1 MRRLLLT
8 ALALSAL
15 PAVAQTDDTRTERE
29 IIIERDDADGPQV
42 RRMIIVNGDTTLD
55 ERRGGAA
62 FFSDDGRNVVI
73 EDDEVILDR
82 SGGDGRAVRLRI
94 ESDGDEMI
102 VRQGD
107 GDEANVVR
115 LRMPS
120 LDGLATWRTD
130 ADGPAGLLPRML
142 REFQTRPGVSSETRQ
157 RMRALEME
165 SQSLA
170 RRARSAE
177 GDARQDALREL
188 DDVLGELFEV
198 RGEARRE
205 EATALREQ
213 AAALQAE
220 ADELDAATRDRASR
234 RQALIDARRAELM
247 GERASDW

>member
-8 ALALSAL
+8 ALALGAL
-15 PAVAQTDDTRTERE
+15 PAAAQTDDTRTERE

-62 FFSDDGRNVVI
+62 FFSDDGRNVLI
-73 EDDEVILDR
+73 EDDEVVLDG
-82 SGGDGRAVRLRI
+82 SDDGRTVRLRI

-120 LDGLATWRTD
+120 LDGLATWRMD
-130 ADGPAGLLPRML
+130 DGGPSGLLPRML

-157 RMRALEME
+157 RMRALDME

-177 GDARQDALREL
+177 GDARRDALREL

-205 EATALREQ
+205 EAAALRER

>member
-8 ALALSAL
+8 ALALGAL
-15 PAVAQTDDTRTERE
+15 PAAAQTDDTRTERE

-62 FFSDDGRNVVI
+62 FFSDDGRNVLI
-73 EDDEVILDR
+73 EDDEVVLDG
-82 SGGDGRAVRLRI
+82 SDDGRTVRLRI

-120 LDGLATWRTD
+120 LDGLATWRMD
-130 ADGPAGLLPRML
+130 DGGPSGLLPRM
-142 REFQTRPGVSSETRQ
+142 
-157 RMRALEME
+157 
-165 SQSLA
+165 
-170 RRARSAE
+170 
-177 GDARQDALREL
+177 LREL

-205 EATALREQ
+205 EAAALRER

-220 ADELDAATRDRASR
+220 ADELDAATRDRAAR